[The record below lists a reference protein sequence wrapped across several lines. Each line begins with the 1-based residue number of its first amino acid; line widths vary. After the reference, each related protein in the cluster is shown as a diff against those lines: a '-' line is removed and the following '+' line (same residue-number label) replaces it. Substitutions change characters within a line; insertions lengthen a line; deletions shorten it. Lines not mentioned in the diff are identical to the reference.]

1 MPLSIA
7 SVAVSVVQQ
16 PVVKATL
23 ITGGTVLLGTLLFSI
38 YKGALCRCGYGL
50 IKQPRSGMCVSPAD
64 ASLVLF
70 RCAVYLRFNS
80 KKSKRRRQVGKNVA
94 VVEELASYLPARRS
108 ALNRGVVRGLALR
121 TGFSADVIFRKQLR
135 YILNERPFDADA
147 VADVLALRSA
157 CGVEDAALA
166 DVLSETATR
175 SFKKTG
181 ILMRRPKGLT
191 AEGLARKAQGRAL
204 FSKLLFLCE
213 LEGLLPEAARDA
225 AVAQLKAAF
234 GATADD
240 ADALRIPSL
249 QALDGDALERL
260 WAAEA
265 ASPGDAAAPAA
276 PAEKFDDAEEDD

>member
-1 MPLSIA
+1 MA
-7 SVAVSVVQQ
+7 
-16 PVVKATL
+16 
-23 ITGGTVLLGTLLFSI
+23 F
-38 YKGALCRCGYGL
+38 CN
-50 IKQPRSGMCVSPAD
+50 
-64 ASLVLF
+64 
-70 RCAVYLRFNS
+70 AVYLRFNS
-80 KKSKRRRQVGKNVA
+80 KKSKRRRQVGKNVV
-94 VVEELASYLPARRS
+94 VVEALASYLPARRA
-108 ALNRGVVRGLALR
+108 ALTRGVVRSLAMR

-147 VADVLALRSA
+147 VADVLALRAA
-157 CGVEDAALA
+157 CGLDDAAVA

-225 AVAQLKAAF
+225 AAAQLKATF
-234 GATADD
+234 GATSDD

-249 QALDGDALERL
+249 QALDSDALERL

>member
-1 MPLSIA
+1 
-7 SVAVSVVQQ
+7 
-16 PVVKATL
+16 
-23 ITGGTVLLGTLLFSI
+23 
-38 YKGALCRCGYGL
+38 
-50 IKQPRSGMCVSPAD
+50 
-64 ASLVLF
+64 
-70 RCAVYLRFNS
+70 VYLRFNS

-94 VVEELASYLPARRS
+94 VVEALASYLPAKRG
-108 ALNRGVVRGLALR
+108 ALTRGVVRTLALR
-121 TGFSADVIFRKQLR
+121 TGVSADVIFRKQLR

-147 VADVLALRSA
+147 VADVLALRAA
-157 CGVEDAALA
+157 CALDDAAVA
-166 DVLSETATR
+166 DVLSETASR

-213 LEGLLPEAARDA
+213 LDGLLPEAARDA
-225 AVAQLKAAF
+225 AVAGLKGAF

-265 ASPGDAAAPAA
+265 AGPADASAAAA
-276 PAEKFDDAEEDD
+276 PAEKFDDSAEDDD

>member
-1 MPLSIA
+1 
-7 SVAVSVVQQ
+7 
-16 PVVKATL
+16 
-23 ITGGTVLLGTLLFSI
+23 
-38 YKGALCRCGYGL
+38 
-50 IKQPRSGMCVSPAD
+50 
-64 ASLVLF
+64 
-70 RCAVYLRFNS
+70 VYLRFNS

-94 VVEELASYLPARRS
+94 VVEALASYLPARRD
-108 ALNRGVVRGLALR
+108 ALTRGVVRTLALR

-157 CGVEDAALA
+157 CALDDAAVA
-166 DVLSETATR
+166 DVLSETAAR

-213 LEGLLPEAARDA
+213 LEGLLPETQREA
-225 AVAQLKAAF
+225 AVAGLKSAF
-234 GATADD
+234 GATSDD

-265 ASPGDAAAPAA
+265 SGPADAGAASAPV
-276 PAEKFDDAEEDD
+276 EKFDDTEEDD